1 MNENDENVDP
11 MRDVGDIY
19 DKLLVEIGEEVF
31 GLDAREGENFDG
43 LRDRYID
50 QLIEE
55 IEEDLRRDF
64 EMDDEDEDEDD
75 PYDNDEMEPDPP
87 RQPARPFRNDD
98 VINPEHGKIA
108 RWRRQHVAERVGGND
123 EPIFTQMGDPGLAR
137 DELSDKCGVTP
148 QIFWEIVDRCRASQ
162 KWPDG
167 EDVAVK
173 DREKGK
179 CGRGIPIPLAKKVF
193 CALWML
199 KCGYSISRG
208 RCQSTFGIGKS
219 TMGRFFTEFVKFVS
233 KDLMKEEVFY
243 NYEMLKANE
252 AFYRKLGKPGAV
264 ASIDG
269 TILYWKNCPEHL
281 RQYCRYHKTGGYAL
295 NVQISVNAQ
304 LRILNIG
311 TIAGGSS
318 NDNILFRDD
327 EFVDFV
333 ANDPECENSEFIFY
347 AKDED
352 TGEVK
357 EVTRKGML
365 LIGDGIY
372 QQDVVISRFLR
383 SGGRVNG
390 DTPEARWNNHHGSVR
405 KDVERVIGLLK
416 MVWKILAEDIWFKNV
431 ETIQDVLNTCAYLH
445 NRILRH
451 NGRDQFGTQ
460 DDHFNPLR
468 PDFDAEALQ
477 RYHDDFE
484 IPPGL
489 VEMVE
494 TNNIVGHREHNVVQ
508 IMSCAHF
515 FIALQK
521 NEVKWPKMQSTV
533 FPTNPN

>member
-1 MNENDENVDP
+1 MNENEENINPARDP
-11 MRDVGDIY
+11 VPDI
-19 DKLLVEIGEEVF
+19 DKIHVEIAEKLF
-31 GLDAREGENFDG
+31 GLDALEGENFDG
-43 LRDRYID
+43 LRDRYAES
-50 QLIEE
+50 LREE
-55 IEEDLRRDF
+55 LEEELRRDL
-64 EMDDEDEDEDD
+64 EMNDEDEDD
-75 PYDNDEMEPDPP
+75 FFDIEAMEPPEPRPP
-87 RQPARPFRNDD
+87 REPFRH
-98 VINPEHGKIA
+98 PYTKYGKIG
-108 RWRRQHVAERVGGND
+108 RWRRQDVAQRVGGND
-123 EPIFTQMGDPGLAR
+123 QPIFEQMGDPGLAR
-137 DELSDKCGVTP
+137 RELSTKCGVTP
-148 QIFWEIVDRCRASQ
+148 QIFRELVDKCRNSE

-179 CGRGIPIPLAKKVF
+179 CGRGIPIPLAKKVY

-219 TMGRFFTEFVKFVS
+219 TMERFFTEFVKFVS

-304 LRILNIG
+304 LRILHIG
-311 TIAGGSS
+311 TIAGASS

-327 EFVDFV
+327 DFNDFV
-333 ANDPECENSEFIFY
+333 ANDPQCKNSEFIFY

-352 TGEVK
+352 TGEVI
-357 EVTRKGML
+357 EVPKKGML